1 MGEFVRVDRETTPG
15 VAVIRFDRPKVNA
28 INTEMLLA
36 VLRLCEE
43 LESDTATRAV
53 VVTGGDRNFA
63 AGADITAF
71 PGFDHTDA
79 LEFSHRFNAAALAL
93 ENLPQITISA
103 INGFALGGGLE
114 LALAT
119 DFRIAATDSRLGLP
133 EMLLGIIPG
142 GGGTQRLSRLA
153 GITLAKELV
162 YTGRNLDAQE
172 ALDAGVVSAIHE
184 PGKVQDAALEMAST
198 YAAGP
203 ASLRIAKRVMLAGH
217 HLSLEDAAE
226 VEAEGFAEAF
236 TTNDKTTGVTSFME
250 YGPGRATFTGT

>member
-1 MGEFVRVDRETTPG
+1 MFDRETTPG

-28 INTEMLLA
+28 INTEMLLDILH
-36 VLRLCEE
+36 VCRQ
-43 LESDTATRAV
+43 LESDTDVRSV
-53 VVTGGDRNFA
+53 VLTGGDRNFA

-71 PGFDHTDA
+71 PGFDHADA

-93 ENLPQITISA
+93 ENLPQITVSA

-119 DFRIAATDSRLGLP
+119 DFRIAAADARLGLP

-142 GGGTQRLSRLA
+142 GGGTQRLGRLV

-162 YTGRNLDAQE
+162 YTGRNLDAEE
-172 ALDAGVVSAIHE
+172 ALAAGLISAIHE
-184 PGKVQDAALEMAST
+184 PDAVQAAALEMAST

-203 ASLRIAKRVMLAGH
+203 ASLRIAKRVMLAGC
-217 HLSLEDAAE
+217 HLPIEDAAE
-226 VEAEGFAEAF
+226 IEADGFAEAF
-236 TTNDKTTGVTSFME
+236 TTDDKITGVSSFIE
-250 YGPGRATFTGT
+250 HGPGRAIFTGT